1 MSLMSMTGFGRAQ
14 GTIAD
19 GMIAGVVVRSVNH
32 KYLDVVVR
40 TNTRDEMPELE
51 AAVRASVVDALD
63 RGRVTVQV
71 NLERTG
77 PQPVRVVVNPE
88 AVASLLD
95 QLVELRL
102 PDGVADRVELGQVLS
117 MPGLVS
123 VESVLGGPSDEEIR
137 GVEALASRAV
147 ADLVVMRRSEGET
160 LGRRIAD
167 DVREIEAFVDWIEP
181 RAEQFR
187 GLILDRLRARLNELV
202 GPDNAVEPERVV
214 QEAAIIA
221 DRSDV
226 MEEIVRLRSH
236 VEGFLDRLTS
246 DGAVGRALD
255 FLCQEILRE
264 LNTLGS
270 KCREVGVAE
279 RLVNAKAALERVREQ
294 VQNLE

>member
-1 MSLMSMTGFGRAQ
+1 MSLMSMTGFGRAH

-19 GMIAGVVVRSVNH
+19 GMTVGVVVRSVNH

-40 TNTRDEMPELE
+40 TNTRDDVPELE
-51 AAVRASVVDALD
+51 AAVRTSVVEALE

-71 NLERTG
+71 HLERTG

-88 AVASLLD
+88 AVASLCN
-95 QLVELRL
+95 QLVGLRL
-102 PDGVADRVELGQVLS
+102 PAGVTDRVGLGEILS
-117 MPGLVS
+117 IPGLVS
-123 VESVLGGPSDEEIR
+123 VESVIAGPSDDEIR
-137 GVEALASRAV
+137 GVGTLASQAV
-147 ADLVVMRRSEGET
+147 ADLVEMRRCEGEA

-167 DVREIEAFVDWIEP
+167 DVRQVEAFVDWIEP
-181 RAEQFR
+181 RADEFR
-187 GLILDRLRARLNELV
+187 GLILGRMRGRLAELV
-202 GPDNAVEPERVV
+202 GSDTAVEPERVV
-214 QEAAIIA
+214 QEAALIA

-226 MEEIVRLRSH
+226 TEEVVRLRSH
-236 VEGFLDRLTS
+236 LESFGERLTL